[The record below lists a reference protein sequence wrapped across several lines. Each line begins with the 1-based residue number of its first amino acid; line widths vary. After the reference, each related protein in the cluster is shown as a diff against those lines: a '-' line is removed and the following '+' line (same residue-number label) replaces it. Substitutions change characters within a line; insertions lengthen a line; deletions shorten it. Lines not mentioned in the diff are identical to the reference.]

1 MKLTEKQKK
10 NIIAAYAAG
19 DITQSE
25 LAKKYKVSCQTI
37 SRIIKNDPDFVK
49 KSEDIKKEVEEEAV
63 KSMTEYLNSR
73 KAQGQSLIDRL
84 LDIPDELISAS
95 SLRDR
100 VGAANYIYNMHK
112 EKTTDDGGKEAL
124 DKLCAAIASIGS
136 EDGAPDG

>member
-10 NIIAAYAAG
+10 NIIAAYATG
-19 DITQSE
+19 DVTQKS
-25 LAKKYKVSCQTI
+25 LAKKYGVSESTI
-37 SRIIKNDPDFVK
+37 KRVIQKDPDFDGK
-49 KSEDIKKEVEEEAV
+49 CTTIKKEAEEEAV

-100 VGAANYIYNMHK
+100 VGAANYIYQMHK
-112 EKTTDDGGKEAL
+112 EKASDDSGKEAL